1 MYECMKEIFEVFFCL
16 SIVVS
21 LESCPDDDAT
31 RMQGL
36 AQA

>member
-1 MYECMKEIFEVFFCL
+1 MKEIFEVFFLFINC
-16 SIVVS
+16 VVS